1 MALVSPRAFG
11 RLLAIIVKEL
21 RATLR
26 DPRSRMTLI
35 VPPILQLFLFGLA
48 TTLEVKNFNVGVLDA
63 GGGRAATEFVHR
75 LAGSRDV
82 GRIVRLT
89 SPADLR
95 AKIENETIIA
105 AVVID
110 PRFDRDVAAGR
121 PATLGV
127 ILDGRRSNAAQIVAG
142 YIGVIAQ
149 TVGLETRLGPPT
161 GAPAAA
167 PVMGSVVRNAF
178 NPNLDYVWFTLP
190 SLIMMVGAVSALTVT
205 AQSVARERE
214 LGTYEQLLVSPLRT
228 HEILIGKMVPPL
240 IAGLFNG
247 TVYLL
252 VAQIVFGVPFS
263 GSLALFYLTLVIYL
277 LSLMGVGMLVSTL
290 AATQQQ
296 AFLGVFLVTVP
307 SVMLSGYAGPV
318 DNMPPW
324 LQTLSLADPCR
335 HYLVIVDGLFLKAM
349 PWDALWPS
357 VWPLL
362 VIGAVTLSAASWLF
376 RARKE

>member
-26 DPRSRMTLI
+26 DPRSRITLI
-35 VPPILQLFLFGLA
+35 VPPILQLFLFGMA
-48 TTLEVKNFNVGVLDA
+48 TTLEVKHFNVGILDNA
-63 GGGRAATEFVHR
+63 GGKASTEFVQR
-75 LAGSRDV
+75 LAGSPNV
-82 GRIVRLT
+82 GRIVRLA
-89 SPADLR
+89 SPAQLR
-95 AKIENETIIA
+95 SEIESEGIIA

-121 PATLGV
+121 PASLGV

-142 YIGVIAQ
+142 YIGVIAGS
-149 TVGLETRLGPPT
+149 VGLEARS
-161 GAPAAA
+161 A
-167 PVMGSVVRNAF
+167 PVMMGSVVRNAF

-228 HEILIGKMVPPL
+228 HEILIGKMAPPL

-252 VAQIVFGVPFS
+252 VAQIVFGVPFA
-263 GSLALFYLTLVIYL
+263 GSLPLFYLTLVIYL

-349 PWDALWPS
+349 PWEALWPS
-357 VWPLL
+357 VMPLII
-362 VIGAVTLSAASWLF
+362 IGAVTLSAASWLF

>member
-26 DPRSRMTLI
+26 DPRSRITLI

-48 TTLEVKNFNVGVLDA
+48 TTLEVKNFNVGILDDA
-63 GGGRAATEFVHR
+63 GGKASVEFVQQ
-75 LAGSRDV
+75 LAGSRNV
-82 GRIVRLT
+82 GHIVRLT

-95 AKIENETIIA
+95 ARIENESIIA

-121 PATLGV
+121 SASIGV

-142 YIGVIAQ
+142 YLGVIAQ
-149 TVGLETRLGPPT
+149 SVGLEAR
-161 GAPAAA
+161 AAA
-167 PVMGSVVRNAF
+167 SDGMGPGSVVRNAF

-205 AQSVARERE
+205 AQSIARERE

-228 HEILIGKMVPPL
+228 HEILIGKMTPPL

-247 TVYLL
+247 TIYLL
-252 VAQIVFGVPFS
+252 VAQIVFGVPFA
-263 GSLALFYLTLVIYL
+263 GSLVLFYLTLVIYL

-290 AATQQQ
+290 SGTQQQ

-307 SVMLSGYAGPV
+307 AVMLSGYAGPV

-349 PWDALWPS
+349 PWSALWGS
-357 VWPLL
+357 VWPLI